1 MFIFDDKVVIKRHV
15 PYGEYAKD
23 LAGQGY
29 YALLFNGTDFWGKGL
44 SRNNLGLDRLK
55 AVLARAKIAS
65 CTPWK
70 GGCYRFFGWR
80 REPA

>member
-1 MFIFDDKVVIKRHV
+1 MRF
-15 PYGEYAKD
+15 
-23 LAGQGY
+23 
-29 YALLFNGTDFWGKGL
+29 LFNGTDFWGKGL

-70 GGCYRFFGWR
+70 GGGYRFFGWR
-80 REPA
+80 GSLPDLQAQGFVDGERLLCTVLPPC